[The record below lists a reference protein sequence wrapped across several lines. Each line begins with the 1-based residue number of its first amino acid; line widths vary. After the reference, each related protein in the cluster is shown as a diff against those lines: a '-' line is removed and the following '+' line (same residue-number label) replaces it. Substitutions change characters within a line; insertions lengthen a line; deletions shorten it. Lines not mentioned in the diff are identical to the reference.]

1 MSACKK
7 ARAEA
12 TSVVSSDRL
21 SSLPPELKGDIL
33 SRLNVEEAV
42 KTSTLSSTWR
52 DAWTNMPKIFLR
64 DGNFARTKF
73 VTLVDM
79 VLSLHNGT
87 VEMFDISGSKT
98 YHDEFGRWMRM
109 LSRIRPRSVTIRLN
123 SGPGYRI
130 PSCLFSIG
138 DLRVLHLQNCVISLP
153 RVFQGFKRLTHL
165 DLKNFSSTDIDI
177 QNLVSFCPVLSY
189 LKLASFEGINY
200 LNVQAPKLKL
210 LHVFGDFEDIN
221 LDAPNLEA
229 AVLSLAHEAKAQQ
242 SVPIA
247 HDKES
252 HVKKSLG
259 DLSGIKTL
267 GISGI
272 FMKYLSKW
280 CILTKFPAV
289 FHRLEHIYLVIC
301 FWDQRQVLATCSLFQ
316 NAPNLKKLDM
326 WSQSLSTWDQDQ
338 ASIPE
343 LTMQVQLDHLV
354 TASVKGFRG
363 VDCEVN
369 FLAKLLSWA
378 PALEEVKIEWTG
390 KTECSMVLAKLL
402 ALPRVSPRAKFNLDS
417 EAMSTCKKTRA
428 EATSVVSSD
437 RLSSLLPKIKGNVL
451 SRLDVREAVRTS
463 TLSSTWRDAWTDMP
477 KISLR
482 DRNFTRTRFVT
493 LVDMV
498 LALHKGTIEEFDISD
513 RDIQNLISFCPV
525 LTDLILTSFEG
536 INRLNIQA
544 PKLEYLNVYGDFED
558 INLEAPNLK
567 VAILYLG
574 HQAKLY
580 QSVPIGYD
588 KENHVKKSLGSLSEI
603 KTLGITG
610 SFMKYLSKGC
620 ILTKLPVVF
629 TRLENI
635 YLTICFWD
643 QRQVLTAYSLF
654 QNAPNLKKLAVWS
667 YASST
672 CDQDQARILEH
683 TLQMKMDHLV
693 MACVECFR
701 GLDNEVDFVAKL
713 LSWAPALEEVK
724 IEWKGETDCSI
735 VLAKLLALPRV
746 SPRAKVIVTF

>member
-1 MSACKK
+1 MM
-7 ARAEA
+7 
-12 TSVVSSDRL
+12 
-21 SSLPPELKGDIL
+21 SSLGGCSCCQGDHQG
-33 SRLNVEEAV
+33 
-42 KTSTLSSTWR
+42 
-52 DAWTNMPKIFLR
+52 FLQ
-64 DGNFARTKF
+64 
-73 VTLVDM
+73 L
-79 VLSLHNGT
+79 
-87 VEMFDISGSKT
+87 E
-98 YHDEFGRWMRM
+98 
-109 LSRIRPRSVTIRLN
+109 
-123 SGPGYRI
+123 
-130 PSCLFSIG
+130 
-138 DLRVLHLQNCVISLP
+138 NCIISLP
-153 RVFQGFKRLTHL
+153 RAFQGFKSLTYL
-165 DLKNFSSTDIDI
+165 SLNIFSST
-177 QNLVSFCPVLSY
+177 
-189 LKLASFEGINY
+189 
-200 LNVQAPKLKL
+200 
-210 LHVFGDFEDIN
+210 
-221 LDAPNLEA
+221 
-229 AVLSLAHEAKAQQ
+229 
-242 SVPIA
+242 
-247 HDKES
+247 
-252 HVKKSLG
+252 
-259 DLSGIKTL
+259 
-267 GISGI
+267 
-272 FMKYLSKW
+272 
-280 CILTKFPAV
+280 
-289 FHRLEHIYLVIC
+289 
-301 FWDQRQVLATCSLFQ
+301 
-316 NAPNLKKLDM
+316 
-326 WSQSLSTWDQDQ
+326 
-338 ASIPE
+338 
-343 LTMQVQLDHLV
+343 
-354 TASVKGFRG
+354 
-363 VDCEVN
+363 
-369 FLAKLLSWA
+369 
-378 PALEEVKIEWTG
+378 
-390 KTECSMVLAKLL
+390 
-402 ALPRVSPRAKFNLDS
+402 
-417 EAMSTCKKTRA
+417 
-428 EATSVVSSD
+428 
-437 RLSSLLPKIKGNVL
+437 
-451 SRLDVREAVRTS
+451 
-463 TLSSTWRDAWTDMP
+463 
-477 KISLR
+477 
-482 DRNFTRTRFVT
+482 
-493 LVDMV
+493 
-498 LALHKGTIEEFDISD
+498 D

-746 SPRAKVIVTF
+746 SPRANVIVT

>member
-138 DLRVLHLQNCVISLP
+138 DLRVLHLQNCVFSLP

-200 LNVQAPKLKL
+200 LNVQAPKLKR

-289 FHRLEHIYLVIC
+289 FHRLEHICLVIC

-326 WSQSLSTWDQDQ
+326 WVSLPPSQSLSTWDQDQ

-363 VDCEVN
+363 VDYEVN

-402 ALPRVSPRAKFNLDS
+402 ALPRVSPRAK
-417 EAMSTCKKTRA
+417 
-428 EATSVVSSD
+428 
-437 RLSSLLPKIKGNVL
+437 
-451 SRLDVREAVRTS
+451 
-463 TLSSTWRDAWTDMP
+463 
-477 KISLR
+477 
-482 DRNFTRTRFVT
+482 
-493 LVDMV
+493 
-498 LALHKGTIEEFDISD
+498 
-513 RDIQNLISFCPV
+513 
-525 LTDLILTSFEG
+525 
-536 INRLNIQA
+536 
-544 PKLEYLNVYGDFED
+544 
-558 INLEAPNLK
+558 
-567 VAILYLG
+567 
-574 HQAKLY
+574 
-580 QSVPIGYD
+580 
-588 KENHVKKSLGSLSEI
+588 
-603 KTLGITG
+603 
-610 SFMKYLSKGC
+610 
-620 ILTKLPVVF
+620 
-629 TRLENI
+629 
-635 YLTICFWD
+635 
-643 QRQVLTAYSLF
+643 
-654 QNAPNLKKLAVWS
+654 
-667 YASST
+667 
-672 CDQDQARILEH
+672 
-683 TLQMKMDHLV
+683 
-693 MACVECFR
+693 
-701 GLDNEVDFVAKL
+701 
-713 LSWAPALEEVK
+713 
-724 IEWKGETDCSI
+724 
-735 VLAKLLALPRV
+735 
-746 SPRAKVIVTF
+746 VIVTF

>member
-165 DLKNFSSTDIDI
+165 DLKNFSSTDMDI
-177 QNLVSFCPVLSY
+177 QNLVSFCPILSY

-200 LNVQAPKLKL
+200 LNVQAPKLKR

-229 AVLSLAHEAKAQQ
+229 AILSLAHEAKAHQ

-247 HDKES
+247 HDMES

-326 WSQSLSTWDQDQ
+326 WDHSSSTLDQDQ
-338 ASIPE
+338 ASIQE

-354 TASVKGFRG
+354 TASVKDFRG
-363 VDCEVN
+363 LDCEVN

-402 ALPRVSPRAKFNLDS
+402 ALPRVSPRAK
-417 EAMSTCKKTRA
+417 
-428 EATSVVSSD
+428 V
-437 RLSSLLPKIKGNVL
+437 
-451 SRLDVREAVRTS
+451 
-463 TLSSTWRDAWTDMP
+463 
-477 KISLR
+477 
-482 DRNFTRTRFVT
+482 
-493 LVDMV
+493 
-498 LALHKGTIEEFDISD
+498 
-513 RDIQNLISFCPV
+513 
-525 LTDLILTSFEG
+525 
-536 INRLNIQA
+536 
-544 PKLEYLNVYGDFED
+544 
-558 INLEAPNLK
+558 
-567 VAILYLG
+567 
-574 HQAKLY
+574 
-580 QSVPIGYD
+580 
-588 KENHVKKSLGSLSEI
+588 
-603 KTLGITG
+603 
-610 SFMKYLSKGC
+610 
-620 ILTKLPVVF
+620 TKL
-629 TRLENI
+629 NYI
-635 YLTICFWD
+635 
-643 QRQVLTAYSLF
+643 SLF
-654 QNAPNLKKLAVWS
+654 QLGMTRKTMSRSHWEA
-667 YASST
+667 
-672 CDQDQARILEH
+672 
-683 TLQMKMDHLV
+683 
-693 MACVECFR
+693 
-701 GLDNEVDFVAKL
+701 
-713 LSWAPALEEVK
+713 
-724 IEWKGETDCSI
+724 
-735 VLAKLLALPRV
+735 
-746 SPRAKVIVTF
+746 

>member
-138 DLRVLHLQNCVISLP
+138 DLRVLHLQNCVFSLP

-200 LNVQAPKLKL
+200 LNVQAPKLKR

-259 DLSGIKTL
+259 DLSVSIKMVHTYKVPCR
-267 GISGI
+267 IS
-272 FMKYLSKW
+272 
-280 CILTKFPAV
+280 
-289 FHRLEHIYLVIC
+289 
-301 FWDQRQVLATCSLFQ
+301 
-316 NAPNLKKLDM
+316 
-326 WSQSLSTWDQDQ
+326 
-338 ASIPE
+338 
-343 LTMQVQLDHLV
+343 
-354 TASVKGFRG
+354 
-363 VDCEVN
+363 
-369 FLAKLLSWA
+369 
-378 PALEEVKIEWTG
+378 
-390 KTECSMVLAKLL
+390 
-402 ALPRVSPRAKFNLDS
+402 SPRAYLSCDMLLGP
-417 EAMSTCKKTRA
+417 EAS
-428 EATSVVSSD
+428 
-437 RLSSLLPKIKGNVL
+437 
-451 SRLDVREAVRTS
+451 
-463 TLSSTWRDAWTDMP
+463 
-477 KISLR
+477 
-482 DRNFTRTRFVT
+482 
-493 LVDMV
+493 
-498 LALHKGTIEEFDISD
+498 
-513 RDIQNLISFCPV
+513 
-525 LTDLILTSFEG
+525 
-536 INRLNIQA
+536 
-544 PKLEYLNVYGDFED
+544 
-558 INLEAPNLK
+558 
-567 VAILYLG
+567 LG
-574 HQAKLY
+574 HLFAVSECPQL
-580 QSVPIGYD
+580 
-588 KENHVKKSLGSLSEI
+588 KE
-603 KTLGITG
+603 
-610 SFMKYLSKGC
+610 
-620 ILTKLPVVF
+620 
-629 TRLENI
+629 
-635 YLTICFWD
+635 
-643 QRQVLTAYSLF
+643 A
-654 QNAPNLKKLAVWS
+654 
-667 YASST
+667 
-672 CDQDQARILEH
+672 
-683 TLQMKMDHLV
+683 
-693 MACVECFR
+693 
-701 GLDNEVDFVAKL
+701 
-713 LSWAPALEEVK
+713 
-724 IEWKGETDCSI
+724 
-735 VLAKLLALPRV
+735 
-746 SPRAKVIVTF
+746 